1 MQSAGG
7 PTNWKI
13 GLASRNFFHKN
24 ISKFITRHSAV
35 TLIHTYALKI
45 ESQEF
50 DTYLGMDLLKFQ
62 VNLKP
67 IL

>member
-1 MQSAGG
+1 
-7 PTNWKI
+7 
-13 GLASRNFFHKN
+13 
-24 ISKFITRHSAV
+24 
-35 TLIHTYALKI
+35 LIHTYALKI